1 MMQSLKEILRIII
14 IIVVGEY
21 SKKKVNVYNLIISV
35 SIKTFLL
42 LEFFPSSDFYI
53 LSSFFFLIQCEC
65 QSPQSIP
72 FRQNISQRISFY
84 FCNWKHSFES
94 SQLEIGCVL
103 IYEGIPHKR

>member
-1 MMQSLKEILRIII
+1 MMQSLKEILRIIV

-53 LSSFFFLIQCEC
+53 LSSFFFFNTMRVPITAINPVQTEYFPAYKFLLLQLKTF
-65 QSPQSIP
+65 
-72 FRQNISQRISFY
+72 FRI
-84 FCNWKHSFES
+84 
-94 SQLEIGCVL
+94 
-103 IYEGIPHKR
+103 